1 MSPQV
6 NQLHDVM
13 QQYLP
18 WHKARVTFTA
28 AFILSLITLT
38 TVNFTKLS
46 NAPNGQAKPAS
57 NYRRIQRFFAHF
69 DLSGDCLTRL
79 ILHLLPVKSDFTIS
93 IDRTN
98 WKWLCCTKEMIVKNK
113 APK

>member
-38 TVNFTKLS
+38 TVNFTKAFQCAEWTGQTGLQLS
-46 NAPNGQAKPAS
+46 S
-57 NYRRIQRFFAHF
+57 Y
-69 DLSGDCLTRL
+69 ST
-79 ILHLLPVKSDFTIS
+79 LL
-93 IDRTN
+93 
-98 WKWLCCTKEMIVKNK
+98 CTL
-113 APK
+113 

>member
-28 AFILSLITLT
+28 AFIFVAHHLT

-46 NAPNGQAKPAS
+46 NALNGQAKPAS

-69 DLSGDCLTRL
+69 DLSGDCDAIDLATRVGFH
-79 ILHLLPVKSDFTIS
+79 HLRSYELEVRKI
-93 IDRTN
+93 
-98 WKWLCCTKEMIVKNK
+98 
-113 APK
+113 